1 MVTMV
6 TIANDP
12 AVNNQAALGVEQSWS
27 AHAGDRVGAYQFPAN
42 LRLGH
47 DLIDPLQP
55 YQRVE
60 LVYPVLADMM
70 LTAHRG
76 SRCRPR
82 SDLVGQPPV
91 ELELALL
98 ADAVVLELEHVVEI
112 AGQAE
117 VDPAQQRH
125 AALRHRF
132 GRVVQPERWRVHV
145 RREEV
150 QAEAGAEV
158 RLPPLA

>member
-1 MVTMV
+1 WAPLTPGLTRFFLWIPNQFVWWDDKTRDKVPGPPYVYPRFSTRALGEVLRLASAVELDARRKPPGAKMVTMV

-76 SRCRPR
+76 SR
-82 SDLVGQPPV
+82 
-91 ELELALL
+91 
-98 ADAVVLELEHVVEI
+98 
-112 AGQAE
+112 
-117 VDPAQQRH
+117 
-125 AALRHRF
+125 
-132 GRVVQPERWRVHV
+132 
-145 RREEV
+145 
-150 QAEAGAEV
+150 
-158 RLPPLA
+158 